1 LDTSLKKAIEEKF
14 SKFFNEIIYKIM
26 EEELS
31 STKIKKGKRFISLNK
46 EDLYEDW
53 IENVENVNLP
63 EIEKVEEN
71 FHKDG
76 IHIKVIYSM
85 KVKNA
90 KLVRKIKIKSNGN
103 VNVENF
109 IFTSFKLNGKDVEIK
124 IEYDNFGHL
133 IFHILDQKL
142 PS

>member
-1 LDTSLKKAIEEKF
+1 
-14 SKFFNEIIYKIM
+14 M